1 MKILKRILL
10 FVINIIVNGVVLW
23 FIANKVPELGFNIES
38 IYKDTYI
45 IFWILW
51 LLFWLINTVLKR
63 ILKIL
68 TLPIR
73 IVTVGLFSF
82 ILNIAILYIFEQTVN
97 FLDIGI
103 TVELGTL
110 IKTVILSVIISIIYF
125 VIKKII

>member
-1 MKILKRILL
+1 MKIIRNL
-10 FVINIIVNGVVLW
+10 IVNIAVNGAVLW
-23 FIANKVPELGFNIES
+23 FIVYKVPELGFNIES
-38 IYKDTYI
+38 IYKDSYI

-73 IVTVGLFSF
+73 IVTLGIFSF
-82 ILNIAILYIFEQTVN
+82 ILTIAILYIFEQTVN
-97 FLDIGI
+97 FLDLGVII
-103 TVELGTL
+103 QLGTL
-110 IKTVILSVIISIIYF
+110 VQTLILSVIISTIYF

>member
-1 MKILKRILL
+1 MKIIRNL
-10 FVINIIVNGVVLW
+10 IVNIAVNGAVLW
-23 FIANKVPELGFNIES
+23 FIVYKVPELGFNIES
-38 IYKDTYI
+38 IYKDSYI

-73 IVTVGLFSF
+73 IVTLGIFSF

-97 FLDIGI
+97 FLDLGVII
-103 TVELGTL
+103 QLGTL
-110 IKTVILSVIISIIYF
+110 VQTLILSVIISTIYF

>member
-1 MKILKRILL
+1 MKPIKHLL
-10 FVINIIVNGVVLW
+10 INIIVNGAVLY
-23 FIANKVPELGFNIES
+23 FIVHYIPELGFNIES

-73 IVTVGLFSF
+73 IITIGIFSF

-103 TVELGTL
+103 IVQLGTL
-110 IKTVILSVIISIIYF
+110 VQTLILSVIISIIYF